1 MERTKAVFNWSGGK
15 DSAHAL
21 WHAIESQHYEIVAL
35 LTTVNHDTRR
45 STMHG
50 IPFPLLQAQAAS
62 IGIPLHAVDLTP
74 KGDMEDYQTAMSQA
88 VAHFKAQGVT
98 HFIFGDIFLHD
109 VRKYREQQLAP
120 HGIEVVEPLWGR
132 SSETVMHDFL
142 ASGLQTVVVTTMAD
156 GLGAAAIGRT
166 IDSDFIAS
174 LPAGTDPNGENGEYH
189 TFCYDGP
196 IFRTPV
202 RFRLG
207 ESFLP
212 KLRHTSR
219 RRHGENLHLLVRR
232 SARAI
237 SHLYRRHFR
246 WYALWLLPES
256 APHRTRLTEIRTNRR
271 FRQPRKT
278 YTYDNQ
284 NHPAP
289 KNKPLLPYYSHC
301 WPRYS

>member
-74 KGDMEDYQTAMSQA
+74 KRRYGGLSDSY
-88 VAHFKAQGVT
+88 VASRRAFQSTRCNA
-98 HFIFGDIFLHD
+98 LHLRRHLPAR

-207 ESFLP
+207 SPF
-212 KLRHTSR
+212 SR
-219 RRHGENLHLLVRR
+219 
-232 SARAI
+232 SYDI
-237 SHLYRRHFR
+237 
-246 WYALWLLPES
+246 
-256 APHRTRLTEIRTNRR
+256 RLDDGTE
-271 FRQPRKT
+271 KT
-278 YTYDNQ
+278 YTYWFADLQ
-284 NHPAP
+284 EP
-289 KNKPLLPYYSHC
+289 
-301 WPRYS
+301 

>member
-174 LPAGTDPNGENGEYH
+174 CLRGRIPTAKTENTTPSVTTARFSARPSGSGWGVLSPEVTTYVSTTARRKPTPTGSPICKSHKPSISPTLPMVCLMVTPGIGTAQNPADRNPHEPPLQ
-189 TFCYDGP
+189 TTKKD
-196 IFRTPV
+196 
-202 RFRLG
+202 
-207 ESFLP
+207 
-212 KLRHTSR
+212 
-219 RRHGENLHLLVRR
+219 LHL
-232 SARAI
+232 
-237 SHLYRRHFR
+237 
-246 WYALWLLPES
+246 
-256 APHRTRLTEIRTNRR
+256 
-271 FRQPRKT
+271 
-278 YTYDNQ
+278 
-284 NHPAP
+284 
-289 KNKPLLPYYSHC
+289 
-301 WPRYS
+301 

>member
-21 WHAIESQHYEIVAL
+21 WRAIESQRYEIVAL

-88 VAHFKAQGVT
+88 VAHFKARGVT

-207 ESFLP
+207 SPFSRSYDIRLDDGTRKPTPTGSPICKSHKPSISPTLP
-212 KLRHTSR
+212 MICLMVVPGIGTAQNPADRNPHEPPPLTTKKD
-219 RRHGENLHLLVRR
+219 LHL
-232 SARAI
+232 
-237 SHLYRRHFR
+237 
-246 WYALWLLPES
+246 
-256 APHRTRLTEIRTNRR
+256 
-271 FRQPRKT
+271 
-278 YTYDNQ
+278 
-284 NHPAP
+284 
-289 KNKPLLPYYSHC
+289 
-301 WPRYS
+301 

>member
-109 VRKYREQQLAP
+109 FP
-120 HGIEVVEPLWGR
+120 HARPV
-132 SSETVMHDFL
+132 
-142 ASGLQTVVVTTMAD
+142 
-156 GLGAAAIGRT
+156 
-166 IDSDFIAS
+166 
-174 LPAGTDPNGENGEYH
+174 PA
-189 TFCYDGP
+189 
-196 IFRTPV
+196 
-202 RFRLG
+202 G

-289 KNKPLLPYYSHC
+289 KNKPLLPITRTAGPGTPDSRMQRH
-301 WPRYS
+301 PGK